1 MPQRTPSSDACM
13 EHVITARPGETYQA
27 LEERLATISDVYSAA
42 SVLPPKED
50 APPIVVGPA
59 AQDLGPGDSP
69 IWPSAKHMG
78 VGLFPALQ
86 RFP

>member
-1 MPQRTPSSDACM
+1 M
-13 EHVITARPGETYQA
+13 EHVITARPDETFQA
-27 LEERLATISDVYSAA
+27 LEERLATINDVYTAA
-42 SVLPPKED
+42 SVLPPIQD
-50 APPIVVGPA
+50 APPVVVGPA

-69 IWPSAKHMG
+69 LWPSAKHMG